1 LSQYFSYIIN
11 VSFILIEIA
20 ENSSP
25 SVNKRQRKP
34 KEQSRMDNPE
44 TQATWD
50 TRQIEDKEKKQQQ
63 KTQTT
68 KMIISKCLTKF
79 VTYDCIEFTL
89 SRTAVNFLHLSVG

>member
-1 LSQYFSYIIN
+1 LGYLGRVGCLSQYFSYIIN

-34 KEQSRMDNPE
+34 KEQSRMDIPE

-50 TRQIEDKEKKQQQ
+50 TRHRTRTN
-63 KTQTT
+63 KTN
-68 KMIISKCLTKF
+68 K
-79 VTYDCIEFTL
+79 
-89 SRTAVNFLHLSVG
+89 R

>member
-1 LSQYFSYIIN
+1 
-11 VSFILIEIA
+11 
-20 ENSSP
+20 
-25 SVNKRQRKP
+25 
-34 KEQSRMDNPE
+34 MDNPE

-89 SRTAVNFLHLSVG
+89 SRTAVNFLHLSGGWHWHYNYNPAVYPKEYYM